1 MNRKTLWLALLILV
15 IAFGAYHGLN
25 QQAQPPQAL
34 ADAQPADS
42 VGGCPRLAVDAP
54 PMWEGFAIEATSVRT
69 GPGLG
74 FPVHESGQLMTFER
88 VYVLQACKGWLEG
101 RVIPSR
107 MIAQARE
114 QLGEGRASETLT
126 FWVPANL
133 IRRD

>member
-1 MNRKTLWLALLILV
+1 MNRRTLWLALLILV
-15 IAFGAYHGLN
+15 ALGVYVVLS
-25 QQAQPPQAL
+25 QRAQPPQAV
-34 ADAQPADS
+34 ADAQPGDS

-101 RVIPSR
+101 RAIPSR

-114 QLGEGRASETLT
+114 QLGEERASEILT